1 MPLEF
6 HEESG
11 GKVLV
16 VRVSG
21 KLTKSDYEE
30 LVPETQRLVQKY
42 GKIRL
47 LFDMHNF
54 HGWEVSA
61 AWEDMKFGLTHF
73 TDIER
78 VAMVG
83 EKAWEHGI
91 SVFWRPFTTAKLRY
105 FDRSQADE
113 ARKWISADLPAKAQ
127 SRTPEP

>member
-1 MPLEF
+1 
-6 HEESG
+6 
-11 GKVLV
+11 VLA

-21 KLTKSDYEE
+21 KLTRSDYED
-30 LVPETQRLVQKY
+30 LVPETNRMVQQHGKLRLS
-42 GKIRL
+42 
-47 LFDMHNF
+47 FEMHDF

-91 SVFWRPFTTAKLRY
+91 SAFWRPFTTAKLRY

-113 ARKWISADLPAKAQ
+113 GRKWIRADLPERAE
-127 SRTPEP
+127 SHSPEP